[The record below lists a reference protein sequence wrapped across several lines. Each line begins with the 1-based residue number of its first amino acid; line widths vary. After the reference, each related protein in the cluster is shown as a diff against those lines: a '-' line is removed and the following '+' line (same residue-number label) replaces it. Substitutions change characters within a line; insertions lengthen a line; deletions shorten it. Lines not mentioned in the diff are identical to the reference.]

1 MDLAALE
8 VLVAVSE
15 ERGFSRAAE
24 RLGRTQPA
32 VSQAVRRL
40 EEEVGA
46 RLVDRS
52 SKDATLTPA
61 GTLLCGHAR
70 QLLNLRRQAEAALQD
85 LRRLRRGR
93 VAIAANEYTVIHLF
107 PILAAFRRRHPDVE
121 VEVRRSPAS
130 EIPSEVLGRD
140 VELGILTYRPV
151 EPGLAAVQIASD
163 ELALVVA
170 PDHPLAGRKQV
181 PIRRLAEESFLAHN
195 VRSPYR
201 ERVIRAFE
209 RHRTP
214 LRIVM
219 ELPSLD
225 AIKRLAAEGLGVAL
239 VPRRAAEGE
248 VARGELAAL
257 TVPALAVASRA
268 AELRE
273 PVPERRHAG
282 HAHVRAQRAG
292 LVGLEQPRRRRV
304 RVTPIGHANE
314 DAVRREQTQHT
325 VERVGVETRV
335 RRDLGRCGTRVA
347 DGVGGAAL
355 GDHVQAARRD
365 VRAREVG
372 DERRG
377 ILEGRGVRIAPTH
390 GLLARGPP

>member
-1 MDLAALE
+1 VDLAALE

-70 QLLNLRRQAEAALQD
+70 QLLKLRHEAEAALQD

-93 VAIAANEYTVIHLF
+93 VAVAANEYTVVHLF
-107 PILAAFRRRHPDVE
+107 PILAAFRRLHPEVE

-140 VELGILTYRPV
+140 VELGVLTYRPV

-170 PDHPLAGRKQV
+170 PGHPLAGRKRV
-181 PIRRLAEESFLAHN
+181 SIRRLGDEAFLAHN

-201 ERVIRAFE
+201 ERVLKAFE

-225 AIKRLAAEGLGVAL
+225 AIKRLAGEGLGVAL

-248 VARGELAAL
+248 IARGELAAL
-257 TVPALAVASRA
+257 TVPEMRFRRPVNLVHRTAVELSHA
-268 AELRE
+268 AT
-273 PVPERRHAG
+273 AF
-282 HAHVRAQRAG
+282 
-292 LVGLEQPRRRRV
+292 
-304 RVTPIGHANE
+304 
-314 DAVRREQTQHT
+314 
-325 VERVGVETRV
+325 
-335 RRDLGRCGTRVA
+335 VA
-347 DGVGGAAL
+347 
-355 GDHVQAARRD
+355 AARATR
-365 VRAREVG
+365 
-372 DERRG
+372 
-377 ILEGRGVRIAPTH
+377 
-390 GLLARGPP
+390 

>member
-61 GTLLCGHAR
+61 GALLCGHAR
-70 QLLNLRRQAEAALQD
+70 QLLNLRAQAEAAMQD

-93 VAIAANEYTVIHLF
+93 VAIAANEYTVVHLF

-121 VEVRRSPAS
+121 VHVRRSPAS

-140 VELGILTYRPV
+140 VELGILTFRPV
-151 EPGLAAVQIASD
+151 EPGLAAVPIASD

-170 PDHPLAGRKQV
+170 PGHPLAGKKEV
-181 PIRRLAEESFLAHN
+181 PIRRLGEEPFLAHN
-195 VRSPYR
+195 ARSPYR
-201 ERVIRAFE
+201 ERVLKAFE

-214 LRIVM
+214 LRIAM

-239 VPRRAAEGE
+239 VPRRAAEAE
-248 VARGELAAL
+248 IARGELAAL
-257 TVPALAVASRA
+257 TVPEMRFRRPVSLVHRTAVELSHA
-268 AELRE
+268 AAAF
-273 PVPERRHAG
+273 VAC
-282 HAHVRAQRAG
+282 A
-292 LVGLEQPRRRRV
+292 
-304 RVTPIGHANE
+304 
-314 DAVRREQTQHT
+314 REQ
-325 VERVGVETRV
+325 G
-335 RRDLGRCGTRVA
+335 
-347 DGVGGAAL
+347 
-355 GDHVQAARRD
+355 
-365 VRAREVG
+365 
-372 DERRG
+372 
-377 ILEGRGVRIAPTH
+377 
-390 GLLARGPP
+390 